1 VLSRV
6 EVRAKSGKRLRSC
19 GKHTLTQRGEKRRCA
34 EMLSAMKCT
43 RGEVRES
50 DAAEEEGATLGASA
64 NGQRRTTT
72 TIKACGDECDEAV
85 KGSKN
90 AD

>member
-1 VLSRV
+1 M
-6 EVRAKSGKRLRSC
+6 KR
-19 GKHTLTQRGEKRRCA
+19 
-34 EMLSAMKCT
+34 T

-50 DAAEEEGATLGASA
+50 DAAEEGATLGASA

-72 TIKACGDECDEAV
+72 TIKACGDECDETV

-90 AD
+90 VE